1 MFVNP
6 PVQLVSLVEKI
17 VAKSL
22 REETNKLLVEL
33 LADSNVTQQA
43 LAYGDV
49 GDTDR
54 KVDLIVMYK
63 NIKLSTVEFKRTGI
77 SGKDFTVQS
86 RKNLSLGRCLQEAH
100 AAYGFKVVSVIMGDV
115 AGM

>member
-1 MFVNP
+1 
-6 PVQLVSLVEKI
+6 
-17 VAKSL
+17 
-22 REETNKLLVEL
+22 
-33 LADSNVTQQA
+33 
-43 LAYGDV
+43 
-49 GDTDR
+49 
-54 KVDLIVMYK
+54 MYK

-115 AGM
+115 AGIPNTASTTQVTLNVRPDRPDFRVAWDDAQIAFGEVTRMA